1 MASSE
6 AIQGATSS
14 LLALLGDRMQPA
26 PSLSAGPPVA
36 GDSKRV
42 NLFLY
47 KVQENAALRNQD
59 APDPRTA
66 NAPPLSLDLHYLLTV
81 LGTTP
86 DEELS
91 AQQLL
96 GEAMLVLHD
105 FGIIDPELPLVR
117 TTGTVLD
124 PVLADDGTRL
134 TISQN
139 PLSLEDLTKIW
150 TALAVPYRVSAAYVV
165 TVVQIRSRK
174 VRHSAPPVRDRR
186 LFVVPLKRPSVNDVS
201 RKPPFE
207 GMPAW
212 VAEPGD
218 VVRVRGLHF
227 RSPST
232 RVTLG
237 AQAPL
242 VPAVVSDTAL
252 EFTLPPNAA
261 AGLVELSVV
270 RDGADGPPPIAKGSL
285 RSNAV
290 PLQVLPKLMSITP
303 PSLPASGVLTLTLAA
318 PVARDDDVSLL
329 LGDVQIPAEPHASP
343 TASPTFAL
351 GEFGSALSPGN
362 YLVRVRVNGAESRL
376 TVDPGTQAY
385 TGPVVQVT

>member
-1 MASSE
+1 
-6 AIQGATSS
+6 
-14 LLALLGDRMQPA
+14 MQPPPA
-26 PSLSAGPPVA
+26 LSTGSPVA
-36 GDSKRV
+36 GDNKRV

-47 KVQENAALRNQD
+47 KIQENAALRNQD
-59 APDPRTA
+59 APDPRSA
-66 NAPPLSLDLHYLLTV
+66 SAPPLSLDLHYLLTV

-86 DEELS
+86 EEELS

-96 GEAMLVLHD
+96 GEAMLVFHD

-117 TTGTVLD
+117 STGTVLD
-124 PVLADDGTRL
+124 PVLADDGARL
-134 TISQN
+134 TISPN

-174 VRHSAPPVRDRR
+174 VRYSAPPVRDRR
-186 LFVVPLKRPSVNDVS
+186 LFVVPLRRPSVSDLT
-201 RKPPFE
+201 RKPPFD
-207 GMPAW
+207 GMPPW

-218 VVRVRGLHF
+218 ALRVRGLHF

-232 RVTLG
+232 RVILG
-237 AQAPL
+237 SSAAL
-242 VPAVVSDTAL
+242 TPAIVSDTTL
-252 EFTLPPNAA
+252 EFTLPPDAT
-261 AGLVELSVV
+261 AGVQELSVV

-290 PLQVLPKLMSITP
+290 PLQVLPKLTSITP
-303 PSLPASGVLTLTLAA
+303 ANVAPNGVLTLTLAA

-329 LGDVQIPAEPHASP
+329 LGDVQIPAEPHPSP
-343 TASPTFAL
+343 TTSPTFAL
-351 GEFGSALSPGN
+351 EAFASALNAGS

-376 TVDPGTQAY
+376 SVDPTTQVY